1 MREDASDIS
10 YSEASEGDPQGD
22 SHFQIDVDGFQFAQ
36 VEKEFEPQIA
46 NLFKQAWRNTKA
58 VRNDVKPRRR
68 GDPSGG
74 SRRGH
79 PRVDD
84 AAIPGVDDVELPG
97 VDGDVHTPDNVEI
110 SDLDTTT
117 DAPIFEAE
125 AEELEAAPVEPAE
138 QQAAPVEPAP
148 VAQPAE
154 TNEARTPTQ
163 TAPQ

>member
-1 MREDASDIS
+1 MASS
-10 YSEASEGDPQGD
+10 LRRSRKNSSPRSQTYS
-22 SHFQIDVDGFQFAQ
+22 
-36 VEKEFEPQIA
+36 
-46 NLFKQAWRNTKA
+46 
-58 VRNDVKPRRR
+58 
-68 GDPSGG
+68 
-74 SRRGH
+74 SRRGGT
-79 PRVDD
+79 PRPSATTLNLDDAAIPVADPDAAIPAVDD

-110 SDLDTTT
+110 TDLETTT
-117 DAPIFEAE
+117 NAPIFEAE